1 MTIAERVAI
10 MEAIVVTVGFAAI
23 GFIIAVGI

>member
-10 MEAIVVTVGFAAI
+10 MEAIVVTACAFAI
-23 GFIIAVGI
+23 GFIIGVGI

>member
-1 MTIAERVAI
+1 MTITERVML

-23 GFIIAVGI
+23 GFLIGVGI